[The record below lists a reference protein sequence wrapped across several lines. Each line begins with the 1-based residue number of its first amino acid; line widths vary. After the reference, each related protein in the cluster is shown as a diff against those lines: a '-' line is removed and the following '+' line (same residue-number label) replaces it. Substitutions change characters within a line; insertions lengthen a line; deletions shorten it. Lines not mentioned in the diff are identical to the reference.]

1 MLMLKSPKASL
12 VNMVNF
18 VYLLYVSMYVCM
30 YVSFGVTTSVLLIFI
45 TAITCDGIVIRTG
58 WWLLF
63 ILTLSVIQT

>member
-18 VYLLYVSMYVCM
+18 VYLLYICM
-30 YVSFGVTTSVLLIFI
+30 YVSFGVTASVLLIFI